1 MGKLLVQ
8 TLESDFKELFNKFN
22 NNENVIICGIP
33 NYGIVSAQSISKEL
47 NIEYHQFINKNEN
60 SNRTFILDTNKN
72 CINECEKK
80 YIVYENDKKYIENKI
95 LILVDDSIVR
105 GNTIKYLINFI
116 KTFNPL
122 EIHFLI
128 SCPPIVNTCHY
139 GVDFPDI
146 EDLFAVKNNP
156 LELYKKL
163 KINSLIYLSK
173 NKLQNISKNYCL
185 ECFNF

>member
-105 GNTIKYLINFI
+105 
-116 KTFNPL
+116 
-122 EIHFLI
+122 
-128 SCPPIVNTCHY
+128 
-139 GVDFPDI
+139 
-146 EDLFAVKNNP
+146 
-156 LELYKKL
+156 
-163 KINSLIYLSK
+163 
-173 NKLQNISKNYCL
+173 
-185 ECFNF
+185 